1 MKKRKINHGLA
12 ALETGYANLKSYV
25 EKGREVV
32 EFEREGRCTVCREDL
47 EHGAGMYTICPNA
60 GCETVAHLTCLGKHF
75 VEGED
80 SVVPVKGNC
89 PSCNA
94 ELLWVDVVKE
104 LTLRMRGQN
113 EVEKL
118 LKVKR
123 ARKGGT
129 AVQARDETFDD
140 DLSDEDILSDITE
153 ELERLQ
159 EFSPTGR
166 KGKGDDWHDL
176 DDSDSDTR
184 SFTSTTLGTA
194 KALSNETKVSTLRTV
209 VEDSEWEDALAVD

>member
-1 MKKRKINHGLA
+1 
-12 ALETGYANLKSYV
+12 LEIGYADQKSYV

-32 EFEREGRCTVCREDL
+32 EFEREGRCTLCREDL

-60 GCETVAHLTCLGKHF
+60 GCESVTHLTCLGKHF

-80 SVVPVKGNC
+80 SVVPIKGNC

-129 AVQARDETFDD
+129 ASQATVETFDD

-159 EFSPTGR
+159 EFSPIGS
-166 KGKGDDWHDL
+166 KEKGDDWQDI

-184 SFTSTTLGTA
+184 SFTSTTLRTE
-194 KALSNETKVSTLRTV
+194 KALSNETKVGTLRTV
-209 VEDSEWEDALAVD
+209 VEDSEWEDALVVD